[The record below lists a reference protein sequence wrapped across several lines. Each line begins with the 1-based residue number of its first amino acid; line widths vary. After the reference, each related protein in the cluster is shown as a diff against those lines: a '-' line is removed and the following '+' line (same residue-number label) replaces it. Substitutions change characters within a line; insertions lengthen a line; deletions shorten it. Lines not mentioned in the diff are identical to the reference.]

1 MFKHILVPL
10 DGSALAESAL
20 PAALELARHFESKIT
35 LLRVAQAPLLPNIDG
50 YSTVELDASLR
61 DQARQEAI
69 EYLRGQAGSLR
80 QQGYDVR
87 VHSAVGQ
94 PVAEHILSTADLLEI
109 DTIVMSTHGW
119 GGLRRWVY
127 GSVAD
132 KVLRHAKIPVVLIR
146 ASESERESELSHG
159 EKEMEALN

>member
-20 PAALELARHFESKIT
+20 PAALALARCFESKIT

-61 DQARQEAI
+61 EQARQEAI
-69 EYLRGQAGSLR
+69 EYLRGLAGSLR

-87 VHSAVGQ
+87 THSAVGQ
-94 PVAEHILSTADLLEI
+94 PVAEHILNTADLLDV

-132 KVLRHAKIPVVLIR
+132 KVLRHAKVPVVLMR
-146 ASESERESELSHG
+146 ANEDVRESEASPDQD
-159 EKEMEALN
+159 EMELLN

>member
-1 MFKHILVPL
+1 M
-10 DGSALAESAL
+10 
-20 PAALELARHFESKIT
+20 
-35 LLRVAQAPLLPNIDG
+35 
-50 YSTVELDASLR
+50 VELGASLR
-61 DQARQEAI
+61 EQARQEAL

-87 VHSAVGQ
+87 THSEFGQ
-94 PVAEHILSTADLLEI
+94 PVAEHILNTADLLEV

-132 KVLRHAKIPVVLIR
+132 KVLRHAKVPVVLIR
-146 ASESERESELSHG
+146 ASEDKMQG
-159 EKEMEALN
+159 EFSSVQDKSTMLNEVTS